1 MPYAAIIHKWVLV
14 ILVLSG
20 NPSQQPGIAMVP
32 YMGTEAMCEE
42 QGRLLAAKWMA
53 EAPVRVLTYC
63 AQTWYRP

>member
-1 MPYAAIIHKWVLV
+1 MALSAQIHKWVLV

-20 NPSQQPGIAMVP
+20 NPPAMVAIP

-42 QGRLLAAKWMA
+42 QAKNIAAKWMS